1 MNYFENMK
9 NQEYIFPASAILM
22 AKKKASE
29 SSAALVFDYQHC
41 VLKVL
46 NVTIWP
52 EKEREE

>member
-1 MNYFENMK
+1 MK